1 MSLIAIQTTGLTKI
15 YSASFG
21 RRKVEALSD
30 LNLNIQEG
38 TIFGFLGPN
47 GAGKTTLVK
56 LLLGIIFPTSG
67 SAKILGGEVN
77 DLSIKSQI
85 GYLPENHKYPSYLT
99 GGEVLQFFGKLSGL
113 DGLDLQKKID
123 EKLELVQM
131 TKWKKSKVRT
141 YSKGMMQRLGL
152 AQAMLNDPKLIFL
165 DEPTDGVD
173 PIGRKE
179 IRDILVELKNNHKT
193 IFLNSHLLSEVE
205 MITDRVGIL
214 NKGILLREGTVK
226 ELTEKKEEYK
236 INVEGSIESLPVEVK
251 QEANFTSIGG
261 GYYSFR
267 VEDTQG
273 LNHILDIL
281 RLNGII
287 IKEMVQ
293 QKNTLEEM
301 FISLIKNSEAT
312 ANTFQ
317 KESVK

>member
-1 MSLIAIQTTGLTKI
+1 MNAIAIETTGLTKV
-15 YSASFG
+15 YSSSFG
-21 RRKVEALSD
+21 KKKVEALFD
-30 LNLNIQEG
+30 LNLSIPEG

-67 SAKILGGEVN
+67 SAKILGGGIN
-77 DLSIKSQI
+77 DYRVKSKI
-85 GYLPENHKYPSYLT
+85 GYLPENHKYPAYLT
-99 GGEVLQFFGKLSGL
+99 GGEVLKFFGKLSGL
-113 DGLDLQKKID
+113 DGIILDKKID
-123 EKLELVQM
+123 EMLELVQM
-131 TKWKKSKVRT
+131 TKWKKSKVKT

-152 AQAMLNDPKLIFL
+152 AQAMLNDPELIYL

-179 IRDILVELKNNHKT
+179 IRDILIDLKNKRKT

-205 MITDRVGIL
+205 LITDSVGIL
-214 NKGILLREGTVK
+214 NKGMLLREGTVK

-236 INVEGSIESLPVEVK
+236 ISMEGNIENLPADVK
-251 QEANFTSIGG
+251 RDANFINTGC
-261 GYYSFR
+261 GYYSFK
-267 VEDTQG
+267 VADTQD
-273 LNHILDIL
+273 LNRILDLL
-281 RLNGII
+281 RNNGII

-301 FISLIKNSEAT
+301 FISLINEAEST
-312 ANTFQ
+312 ANASQ